1 MNGLKKMRQ
10 NTIEND
16 KWLARL
22 IMLAC
27 FMSNISQL
35 SFLVTAGM
43 TQMLN
48 MPGWILLLGYLL
60 ITKQL
65 YLTYQMAKPLCAMF
79 AVIVGLLFCTLFSG
93 GSYFNSSVFSCL
105 SLSLFIFLMGGIT
118 GSSIMEEE
126 LQKILWAYALS
137 AFLVSIDIYTNYFA
151 SGFNLSSRIYAYS
164 SKNSVSQVIL
174 TSIFIL
180 MFLDVNGHRVMN
192 GLKTGII
199 LFEIFLMALLKSR
212 ATILGF
218 LCCLVYI
225 VIGRQFNRK
234 LKRRLLFAVVVG
246 IVVLLTNNT
255 VSEIF
260 FNQILFAGRDVTDLD
275 SLSSGRV
282 SILKSFPMQIEG
294 HWLVGAGALYYE
306 CFPLSVILQFG
317 IIVGPIILG
326 ISYLPIVKCLFYK
339 RDSMYME
346 LFAVICIVYAINSL
360 FEGLAP
366 IGPGTKCYFMWLLYG
381 LILGQKERQWMMQ
394 EEKEEW
400 QV

>member
-16 KWLARL
+16 RWLARL

-151 SGFNLSSRIYAYS
+151 SGFN
-164 SKNSVSQVIL
+164 
-174 TSIFIL
+174 
-180 MFLDVNGHRVMN
+180 
-192 GLKTGII
+192 
-199 LFEIFLMALLKSR
+199 
-212 ATILGF
+212 
-218 LCCLVYI
+218 
-225 VIGRQFNRK
+225 
-234 LKRRLLFAVVVG
+234 
-246 IVVLLTNNT
+246 
-255 VSEIF
+255 
-260 FNQILFAGRDVTDLD
+260 
-275 SLSSGRV
+275 
-282 SILKSFPMQIEG
+282 
-294 HWLVGAGALYYE
+294 
-306 CFPLSVILQFG
+306 
-317 IIVGPIILG
+317 
-326 ISYLPIVKCLFYK
+326 
-339 RDSMYME
+339 
-346 LFAVICIVYAINSL
+346 
-360 FEGLAP
+360 
-366 IGPGTKCYFMWLLYG
+366 
-381 LILGQKERQWMMQ
+381 
-394 EEKEEW
+394 
-400 QV
+400 